1 MTSWNQLYCLK
12 VRDGHCIFQDIPVFY
27 DICNTI
33 NGTVVTKASSECALF
48 DCQLGNFDA
57 LEFVHPPN
65 DSLYTCLSGNP
76 NSANAVRVHKLW
88 TLFGLVSLVVVGAAG
103 VSAGL

>member
-1 MTSWNQLYCLK
+1 MTSFNQLYCMK
-12 VRDGHCIFQDIPVFY
+12 VRPGHCIFQDIPAFY

-48 DCQLGNFDA
+48 DCQLGNFNA
-57 LEFVHPPN
+57 LEFVQPPN
-65 DSLYTCLSGNP
+65 DTIYSCESGNP
-76 NSANAVRVHKLW
+76 NSASTVKFDRVW
-88 TLFGLVSLVVVGAAG
+88 TLFGVLSLVVVSAGG

>member
-1 MTSWNQLYCLK
+1 MTSFNQLYCMK
-12 VRDGHCIFQDIPVFY
+12 VRPGHCVFQDIPAFY

-48 DCQLGNFDA
+48 DCQLGNFNA
-57 LEFVHPPN
+57 LEFVQPPN
-65 DSLYTCLSGNP
+65 DTVYTCMSGNP
-76 NSANAVRVHKLW
+76 NSASTVKFDRVW
-88 TLFGLVSLVVVGAAG
+88 TLFGLLSLVVVGAAG